1 MSVSIQNDR
10 WAVAPEDYAVRITI
24 PDLKGYFDKIPLIGK
39 TPKGRALVIEP
50 GTRALIFDDGVL
62 LGEADPGSYTLESFE
77 QRLQFWRKKQAT
89 VFLTRGEDQVL
100 KSTISNVPCLEGV
113 CYDFS
118 FQWTLQ
124 MRDVLAFMNNLM
136 GANDQVAVLGMQNM
150 LGPMVAQAIRETV
163 GQHPFDEVGKPGF
176 TAVLADGIRSR
187 IDVRLKRYGLVFQDL
202 QWIKPSSDGDHLDEK
217 KGELFLAAKETQ
229 LERAA
234 AEVENEKLKARLD
247 GYKEKIPVRTALRE
261 AVSGDKLS
269 KVQSTED
276 FKKALVEVDQKRLLR
291 KEDHDMLVEAYEDK
305 KEDRGQLRD
314 HLIATLDLQ
323 REQELDALRLDL
335 DHVVQMK
342 SMEHDIELAKL
353 SRSGDAEAW
362 KDELEREKQ
371 QATHRWEQKHEKERA
386 KWQMIRE
393 TRREKRDDSWESIQH
408 EHKMEDIR
416 GDLEFTR
423 AERQRKLDL
432 LDSELKTRLA
442 AEKLEVQKRQK
453 EWELDFKQ
461 QKSANQMER
470 LQKVQE
476 MNARFAEQ
484 QQRMQLELETL
495 KADSSHQRELE
506 RMQAMGSMST
516 EAMIATAGTDNAAL
530 LADLK
535 KHEATQETA
544 KAEAAAS
551 PDAALNEERLRMYE
565 KMNETEKAKA
575 DAIAEAYKMAMQ
587 SQQTNVSTMIGGL
600 AQAATAGQ
608 TAAPQ
613 PTRPAA
619 PKPQAPAPNLAV
631 WHVSLNG
638 TQSPAMSFEQV
649 QEAIQT
655 GQVVPTTMVWKTGM
669 KEWKTAEQV
678 EDLENCFGPP
688 AMPNDG
694 PPPMPPGPPGPP
706 PA

>member
-1 MSVSIQNDR
+1 MAVSIQNDR
-10 WAVAPEDYAVRITI
+10 WAVSPEDYAVRITI
-24 PDLKGYFDKIPLIGK
+24 PDLKGYFDKIPLFGK
-39 TPKGRALVIEP
+39 APKGRTLVIEP

-62 LGEADPGSYTLESFE
+62 LGEADPGAYTLESLE

-113 CYDFS
+113 CSDFS

-124 MRDVLAFMNNLM
+124 MNDVLAFMSNLM
-136 GANDQVAVLGMQNM
+136 GVNAGVSILELQKM
-150 LGPMVAQAIRETV
+150 LGPMVAQAVRETV
-163 GQHPFDEVGKPGF
+163 GQHSFDEVGKAEF
-176 TAVLADGIRSR
+176 TSVLADGMRSR

-202 QWIKPSSDGDHLDEK
+202 QWVKATSDGDQLEEK
-217 KGELFLAAKETQ
+217 KGELFLAAKEVQ
-229 LERAA
+229 LQRAA
-234 AEVENEKLKARLD
+234 AEVENDELRARLEN
-247 GYKEKIPVRTALRE
+247 YKEKIPVRTALRE
-261 AVSGDKLS
+261 AVSDDNLS
-269 KVQSTED
+269 KMQNGED
-276 FKKALVEVDQKRLLR
+276 FKKALTDVDKQRLLR
-291 KEDHDMLVEAYEDK
+291 KEDHDVLVEAYEDRK
-305 KEDRGQLRD
+305 DDREQLRS
-314 HLIATLDLQ
+314 HLLATLDLQ

-342 SMEHDIELAKL
+342 SMEHDIELASL

-362 KDELEREKQ
+362 KDELERDKQ
-371 QATHRWEQKHEKERA
+371 QATHRWEQKQKKERA

-393 TRREKRDDSWESIQH
+393 TRREKRDDSWEAIQH
-408 EHKMEDIR
+408 EHKMEEIR

-423 AERQRKLDL
+423 ADRQRKLDL
-432 LDSELKTRLA
+432 LDSELNTRLA

-453 EWELDFKQ
+453 EWELEFKQ
-461 QKSANQMER
+461 QKSSNQIER

-484 QQRMQLELETL
+484 QQRMQLELNNL
-495 KADSSHQRELE
+495 KEDSSHKREME
-506 RMQAMGSMST
+506 RMQAVGNLST

-535 KHEATQETA
+535 KHEATQDTA
-544 KAEAAAS
+544 KVQATAS

-565 KMNETEKAKA
+565 KLNETEKAKA

-600 AQAATAGQ
+600 AQAATP
-608 TAAPQ
+608 PQ
-613 PTRPAA
+613 PASPQPVRSAVA
-619 PKPQAPAPNLAV
+619 KPQAGPPTLTV
-631 WHVSLNG
+631 WHMSLNG
-638 TQSPAMSFEQV
+638 TQSPAMTFEQV
-649 QEAIQT
+649 QEAIQS
-655 GQVVPTTMVWKTGM
+655 GQVVPATMVWKTGM
-669 KEWKTAEQV
+669 KEWSTADQV
-678 EDLENCFGPP
+678 PELADSF
-688 AMPNDG
+688 G

>member
-1 MSVSIQNDR
+1 MTVSLKNDR
-10 WAVAPEDYAVRITI
+10 WVVDPADYAVRITI
-24 PDLKGYFDKIPLIGK
+24 PDLKGYFDEIPLVGK
-39 TPKGRALVIEP
+39 APQGRALIIEP

-62 LGEADPGSYTLESFE
+62 LGEADPGSYTLESFV

-100 KSTISNVPCLEGV
+100 KSNISNVPCLEGV
-113 CYDFS
+113 CFDFV

-136 GANDQVAVLGMQNM
+136 GANDDVTVIGMQKM

-163 GQHPFDEVGKPGF
+163 GQNSFDAVSKPEF
-176 TAVLADGIRSR
+176 TSVLADGIRSR
-187 IDVRLKRYGLVFQDL
+187 IDVRLKRYGLAFQDL
-202 QWIKPSSDGDHLDEK
+202 QWIKPSSDGDHLDDK

-229 LERAA
+229 LGRAA
-234 AEVENEKLKARLD
+234 AEVENDKLKARLD
-247 GYKEKIPVRTALRE
+247 EYKEKIPVRTALRE
-261 AVSGDKLS
+261 AVSDDKLS

-276 FKKALVEVDQKRLLR
+276 FKKALVEVDKQRLLR
-291 KEDHDMLVEAYEDK
+291 KEDHEMLVEAYDDR
-305 KEDRGQLRD
+305 KEDRGQLRE
-314 HLIATLDLQ
+314 HLLATLDLQ

-342 SMEHDIELAKL
+342 SMEHDIELAKI
-353 SRSGDAEAW
+353 SRSADAEAW
-362 KDELEREKQ
+362 KEELEREKQ
-371 QATHRWEQKHEKERA
+371 QATHRWEQKQNKERA

-393 TRREKRDDSWESIQH
+393 TRREKRDDSWEAIQH
-408 EHKMEDIR
+408 EQKMEEIR

-432 LDSELKTRLA
+432 LDSELKNRLA
-442 AEKLEVQKRQK
+442 AEKLEVEKRQK

-461 QKSANQMER
+461 QKSANQIER

-495 KADSSHQRELE
+495 KADSSHKRELE

-516 EAMIATAGTDNAAL
+516 EAMIATAGADNAAL

-544 KAEAAAS
+544 KVEATAS

-600 AQAATAGQ
+600 AQAATGGQPAASQQ
-608 TAAPQ
+608 TAPQRSAP
-613 PTRPAA
+613 PPV
-619 PKPQAPAPNLAV
+619 AV

-638 TQSPAMSFEQV
+638 TQSPAMSLEQV
-649 QEAIQT
+649 HQAIQT
-655 GQVVPTTMVWKTGM
+655 GQVVPATMVWKTGM
-669 KEWKTAEQV
+669 KEWKTADQV
-678 EDLENCFGPP
+678 KELADSFGSPP
-688 AMPNDG
+688 MPNDG